1 MDRNAL
7 VLLACAG
14 VSIPSFSAQADVYK
28 CADGK
33 YQADPCDESS
43 KPVDLSAV
51 GSVVT
56 GSNHPAQRSDDA
68 SKKQEISAYIDNQ
81 RISREITKL
90 ENDRKRVLAM
100 RDQRMRDLQNGRRYA
115 NNNLAGATWQQSLA
129 QEMAAVAQQADT
141 QVESI
146 DRQIEQLR
154 NSINN

>member
-14 VSIPSFSAQADVYK
+14 VSIPSFSALADVYK

-81 RISREITKL
+81 RVSREVRTIASGCWQCVTNGCAICKTVGAMPIT
-90 ENDRKRVLAM
+90 
-100 RDQRMRDLQNGRRYA
+100 
-115 NNNLAGATWQQSLA
+115 T
-129 QEMAAVAQQADT
+129 
-141 QVESI
+141 
-146 DRQIEQLR
+146 
-154 NSINN
+154 